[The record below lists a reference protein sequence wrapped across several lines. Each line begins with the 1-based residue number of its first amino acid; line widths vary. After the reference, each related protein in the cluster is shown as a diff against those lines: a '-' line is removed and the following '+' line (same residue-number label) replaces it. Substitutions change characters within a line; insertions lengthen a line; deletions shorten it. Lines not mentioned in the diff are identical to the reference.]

1 MTRKQALAQL
11 SENPN
16 ATFNAK
22 LAAKLI
28 HAMSEVEFRVVA
40 MQLWLEKTDG
50 DCVTVGRIRE
60 MAKRSAA
67 RLPAG
72 V

>member
-1 MTRKQALAQL
+1 MTRSQAQAQL
-11 SENPN
+11 GKNPN
-16 ATFNAK
+16 ATFNGK

-28 HAMSEVEFRVVA
+28 NAMSTVDFDVVA
-40 MQLWLEKTDG
+40 MQAWLEKTDG
-50 DCVTVGRIRE
+50 DYVTVGRIRE